1 MSCVEKAAILSHPQI
16 SSESIFGL
24 HRWSSQNFWIQKY
37 DLSSDLGD
45 TDMHRF
51 FLIPPELFANIW
63 MQW

>member
-24 HRWSSQNFWIQKY
+24 HQWSSQNFWIQKY

-45 TDMHRF
+45 TGMHGF
-51 FLIPPELFANIW
+51 FLIPPE
-63 MQW
+63 